1 MRFLRLQ
8 HQSTEILIR
17 ESCSEEI
24 IEEREYKLG
33 PRKFRRIKMD
43 EIKKR
48 LSSTRRKL
56 SAVGRIRLL
65 VGLAVALFFV
75 WLISPALH
83 GLVMALYIN
92 WPFFLVTLGGGLL
105 AVYLWNIGDKD
116 PAKLVALIAA
126 VAAVAYIFTAAP
138 LRDLKYLDS
147 LEANEIEEMPD
158 TTGVRYLPYEVA
170 ARFGQNT
177 QDDSTLVLGDF
188 EPLDNDEGEIDWV
201 APREPNGAWNSLVNN
216 QDGVMIIKS
225 DGSAE
230 LVNQEF
236 KRGEGMALHRNV
248 RWKLKRERFF
258 VNHTNQYYVL
268 HNGELLGLVPYI
280 SYKFS
285 FPVMVPQ
292 WGGVMVVH
300 PGGDIEDLSPEE
312 AINDGRFEGERLYP
326 EQLARKVGDVWK
338 YRNGY
343 WNTWFAHE
351 DEAIIPEI
359 GGTDEVNRSGGKA
372 AKSSGGSSANQ
383 VFTNQMPFLIPTE
396 EGPQW
401 FLAAEPYGSSFSLY
415 RAIYVNAH
423 NGEVTYFRPDT
434 GSALIG
440 VNKALDYARATF
452 PNYQW
457 GRNAILL
464 EPRPIIKDET
474 LYWMATITNADTA
487 GVNKTVMVNSAE
499 QGEVTVLESYEDVIA
514 FVEGEDTGRTV
525 EVEGDGPS
533 GASGEPSE
541 TPENETPEE
550 QSAQPAQ
557 PAASQSS
564 SDVSNMSEEE
574 LIRVIREAANELESR
589 KEE

>member
-1 MRFLRLQ
+1 
-8 HQSTEILIR
+8 
-17 ESCSEEI
+17 
-24 IEEREYKLG
+24 
-33 PRKFRRIKMD
+33 MD

-48 LSSTRRKL
+48 LNSIRRKL
-56 SAVGRIRLL
+56 SSVGRVRLL

-75 WLISPALH
+75 WLISPAFH
-83 GLVMALYIN
+83 GLVMALYVD
-92 WPFFLVTLGGGLL
+92 WPFILVTLGGGLL

-116 PAKLVALIAA
+116 PAKLVALVAT

-147 LEANEIEEMPD
+147 IEANEIEEMPD

-177 QDDSTLVLGDF
+177 QDDSTLVLGGF
-188 EPLDNDEGEIDWV
+188 EPLDNEEGGIDWV
-201 APREPNGAWNSLVNN
+201 APREPNGVWNSFINN
-216 QDGVMIIKS
+216 QDGAMVIKP

-230 LVNQEF
+230 LVSQEF

-248 RWKLKRERFF
+248 AWSLKRERFF
-258 VNHTNQYYVL
+258 VDHTNQYYVL
-268 HNGELLGLVPYI
+268 HDGELLGLVPYV
-280 SYKFS
+280 SYRFS
-285 FPVMVPQ
+285 FPVMIPQ

-300 PGGDIEDLSPEE
+300 PDGEIEDLSPEE
-312 AINDGRFEGERLYP
+312 AITDGRFKGERLYP

-343 WNTWFAHE
+343 WNTWSAHE
-351 DEAIIPEI
+351 DEAVIPTI
-359 GGTDEVNRSGGKA
+359 GATDEDNSSGGKEAKNRSGT
-372 AKSSGGSSANQ
+372 SSANQ
-383 VFTNQMPFLIPTE
+383 VSTNQMPFLIPTE

-401 FLAAEPYGSSFSLY
+401 FLAAEPYGGSFSMY
-415 RAIYVNAH
+415 RAIYINAH
-423 NGEVTYFRPDT
+423 DGEVTYFRPDT

-440 VNKALDYARATF
+440 VNKGLDYARATF

-499 QGEVTVLESYEDVIA
+499 QGEVTVLESYEDVMA

-525 EVEGDGPS
+525 EVEED
-533 GASGEPSE
+533 GASGATAEPSD

-550 QSAQPAQ
+550 QPAQ
-557 PAASQSS
+557 SSTSQAP

>member
-1 MRFLRLQ
+1 M
-8 HQSTEILIR
+8 
-17 ESCSEEI
+17 
-24 IEEREYKLG
+24 K
-33 PRKFRRIKMD
+33 KFRIMLMD

-48 LSSTRRKL
+48 LSSIRRKL
-56 SAVGRIRLL
+56 SSVGRVRLL

-75 WLISPALH
+75 WLISPAFH
-83 GLVMALYIN
+83 GLVMALYVN
-92 WPFFLVTLGGGLL
+92 WPFFLVTLGGALL

-116 PAKLVALIAA
+116 PAKVIIFVAALV
-126 VAAVAYIFTAAP
+126 AVAYTFTAAP

-177 QDDSTLVLGDF
+177 QADSTLVLGDF
-188 EPLDNDEGEIDWV
+188 EPLDNEEGGIDWV
-201 APREPNGAWNSLVNN
+201 APREPNGVWNSFINN
-216 QDGVMIIKS
+216 QDGVMVIKP

-248 RWKLKRERFF
+248 AWKLKRERFF
-258 VNHTNQYYVL
+258 VHHTNQYYAL
-268 HNGELLGLVPYI
+268 HEGELLGLVPYI

-285 FPVMVPQ
+285 FPVMTPQ

-300 PGGDIEDLSPEE
+300 PDGEIEDLSPGE
-312 AINDGRFEGERLYP
+312 AIADGRFQGERLYP

-343 WNTWFAHE
+343 WNTWSAHE

-359 GGTDEVNRSGGKA
+359 GATDEVNSSGGKA
-372 AKSSGGSSANQ
+372 AKKSSGDSSANQ
-383 VFTNQMPFLIPTE
+383 VSTNNQMPFLIPTE

-401 FLAAEPYGSSFSLY
+401 FLAAEPYGGSFSMY
-415 RAIYVNAH
+415 RAIYINAH

-440 VNKALDYARATF
+440 VNKGLDYARATF

-464 EPRPIIKDET
+464 EPRPVIKGET

-499 QGEVTVLESYEDVIA
+499 QGEVTVLESYEDVMA
-514 FVEGEDTGRTV
+514 FVEGEDTGQTV
-525 EVEGDGPS
+525 TVEGDGPS
-533 GASGEPSE
+533 GGSGDPSDTSE
-541 TPENETPEE
+541 AETPEE
-550 QSAQPAQ
+550 QPAQ
-557 PAASQSS
+557 SSTSQSPA
-564 SDVSNMSEEE
+564 DVSNMSEEE

-589 KEE
+589 KED

>member
-1 MRFLRLQ
+1 
-8 HQSTEILIR
+8 
-17 ESCSEEI
+17 
-24 IEEREYKLG
+24 
-33 PRKFRRIKMD
+33 MD

-48 LSSTRRKL
+48 LSSIRRKL

-75 WLISPALH
+75 WLVSPAFH
-83 GLVMALYIN
+83 GLAMALYIN
-92 WPFFLVTLGGGLL
+92 WPLFLAILGG
-105 AVYLWNIGDKD
+105 AVLGGYLWAIGDKD
-116 PAKLVALIAA
+116 PAKLVAVVAG
-126 VAAVAYIFTAAP
+126 VAAVAYVFTAAP

-147 LEANEIEEMPD
+147 IEAQEIEEMPD

-188 EPLDNDEGEIDWV
+188 EPLDNEEGGIDWV
-201 APREPNGAWNSLVNN
+201 APREPNGLWNSFINN
-216 QDGVMIIKS
+216 QDGVMVIKP

-230 LVNQEF
+230 LVSQEF

-248 RWKLKRERFF
+248 AWQLKRERFF
-258 VNHTNQYYVL
+258 VHHTNQYYVL
-268 HNGELLGLVPYI
+268 HDGELLGLVPYI

-300 PGGDIEDLSPEE
+300 PDGEIEDLSPEE
-312 AINDGRFEGERLYP
+312 AITDGRFEGERLYP

-343 WNTWFAHE
+343 WNTWSAHE
-351 DEAIIPEI
+351 DEAVIPKI
-359 GGTDEVNRSGGKA
+359 GTTEE
-372 AKSSGGSSANQ
+372 AKSSKGSSANQ
-383 VFTNQMPFLIPTE
+383 VSTNQMPFLIPTE

-401 FLAAEPYGSSFSLY
+401 FLAAEPYGGSFSMY
-415 RAIYVNAH
+415 RAIYINAH
-423 NGEVTYFRPDT
+423 DGEVTYFRPDT

-440 VNKALDYARATF
+440 VNKGLDYARATF

-464 EPRPIIKDET
+464 EPRPIVKDET

-499 QGEVTVLESYEDVIA
+499 QGEVTVLESYEDVMA

-541 TPENETPEE
+541 TPKNETPEE
-550 QSAQPAQ
+550 QPAQ
-557 PAASQSS
+557 SSTSQSPT
-564 SDVSNMSEEE
+564 DVSNMSEEE
-574 LIRVIREAANELESR
+574 LIRVIKEAANELESR

>member
-1 MRFLRLQ
+1 
-8 HQSTEILIR
+8 
-17 ESCSEEI
+17 
-24 IEEREYKLG
+24 
-33 PRKFRRIKMD
+33 MD

-48 LSSTRRKL
+48 LSSIRRRL
-56 SAVGRIRLL
+56 SSVGRVRLL

-75 WLISPALH
+75 WLISPVFH
-83 GLVMALYIN
+83 GLVMALYVN
-92 WPFFLVTLGGGLL
+92 WPFILVTLGGGLL

-126 VAAVAYIFTAAP
+126 VATVAYVFTAAP

-147 LEANEIEEMPD
+147 IKPNEIEEMPD

-188 EPLDNDEGEIDWV
+188 EPLDNEEGGIDWV
-201 APREPNGAWNSLVNN
+201 APREPNGVWNSFINN
-216 QDGVMIIKS
+216 QDGATIIKP

-230 LVNQEF
+230 LVSQEF

-248 RWKLKRERFF
+248 RWKLMRERFF
-258 VNHTNQYYVL
+258 VDHTNQYYVL
-268 HNGELLGLVPYI
+268 HNGELLGLVPYV

-300 PGGDIEDLSPEE
+300 PDGEIEDLSPEE

-343 WNTWFAHE
+343 WNTWSAHE
-351 DEAIIPEI
+351 DEAVIPEI
-359 GGTDEVNRSGGKA
+359 GATDEVNSSGGKA
-372 AKSSGGSSANQ
+372 AKSSGANSANQ
-383 VFTNQMPFLIPTE
+383 VSTNQMPFLIPTE

-401 FLAAEPYGSSFSLY
+401 FLAAEPYGGSFSLY
-415 RAIYVNAH
+415 RAIYINAH
-423 NGEVTYFRPDT
+423 DGEVTYFRPDT

-464 EPRPIIKDET
+464 EPRPIIKGET

-499 QGEVTVLESYEDVIA
+499 QGEVTVLESYEDVMA

-525 EVEGDGPS
+525 EVEEDGAS
-533 GASGEPSE
+533 EASGEPSD

-550 QSAQPAQ
+550 QPAQ
-557 PAASQSS
+557 SSTPQSPS
-564 SDVSNMSEEE
+564 EVSNMSEEE

>member
-1 MRFLRLQ
+1 
-8 HQSTEILIR
+8 
-17 ESCSEEI
+17 
-24 IEEREYKLG
+24 
-33 PRKFRRIKMD
+33 MD

-48 LSSTRRKL
+48 LSSIRRKL
-56 SAVGRIRLL
+56 SSVGRVRLL
-65 VGLAVALFFV
+65 VGLAVVLLFA
-75 WLISPALH
+75 WLISPAFH
-83 GLVMALYIN
+83 GLLMALYVN
-92 WPFFLVTLGGGLL
+92 WPFFLVTLGGSLL
-105 AVYLWNIGDKD
+105 AVYLWSIGDKD
-116 PAKLVALIAA
+116 PAKLVAFVAV
-126 VAAVAYIFTAAP
+126 VAAVAYTFTAEP

-147 LEANEIEEMPD
+147 IEPIEIEEMPD

-188 EPLDNDEGEIDWV
+188 EPLDNEEGGIDWV
-201 APREPNGAWNSLVNN
+201 APREPNGVWNSFINN
-216 QDGVMIIKS
+216 QDGATIIKP

-230 LVNQEF
+230 LVSQEF

-248 RWKLKRERFF
+248 AWTLKRERFF
-258 VNHTNQYYVL
+258 VDHTNQYYVL
-268 HNGELLGLVPYI
+268 HDGELLGLVPYV

-285 FPVMVPQ
+285 FPVMIPQ

-300 PGGDIEDLSPEE
+300 PDGEVEDLSPEE

-343 WNTWFAHE
+343 WNTWSAHE
-351 DEAIIPEI
+351 DEAVIPEI
-359 GGTDEVNRSGGKA
+359 GATDEVNSSGGKGA
-372 AKSSGGSSANQ
+372 KKSSGASSTNQ
-383 VFTNQMPFLIPTE
+383 ASTNNQMPFLIPTE

-401 FLAAEPYGSSFSLY
+401 FLAAEPYGGSFSLY
-415 RAIYVNAH
+415 RAIYINAH
-423 NGEVTYFRPDT
+423 DGEVTYFRPDT

-440 VNKALDYARATF
+440 VNKGLDYARATF

-464 EPRPIIKDET
+464 EPRPVIKDET

-499 QGEVTVLESYEDVIA
+499 QGEVTVLESYEDVMA

-525 EVEGDGPS
+525 EVEEDGAS
-533 GASGEPSE
+533 GASGEPSD
-541 TPENETPEE
+541 TPENETTEE
-550 QSAQPAQ
+550 QPAQ
-557 PAASQSS
+557 SSTPQSP

-574 LIRVIREAANELESR
+574 LIRVIREAADELESR

>member
-1 MRFLRLQ
+1 
-8 HQSTEILIR
+8 
-17 ESCSEEI
+17 
-24 IEEREYKLG
+24 
-33 PRKFRRIKMD
+33 MD

-48 LSSTRRKL
+48 LSSIRRKL
-56 SAVGRIRLL
+56 SSVGRVRLL
-65 VGLAVALFFV
+65 VGLAIALFFV
-75 WLISPALH
+75 WLVSPVFH
-83 GLVMALYIN
+83 GLAMALYIN
-92 WPFFLVTLGGGLL
+92 WPFFLAILVGVVLGG
-105 AVYLWNIGDKD
+105 YLWNIGDKD
-116 PAKLVALIAA
+116 PAKVIIIVAAL
-126 VAAVAYIFTAAP
+126 AAVAYMLTAAP

-147 LEANEIEEMPD
+147 IEAQEIEEMPD

-188 EPLDNDEGEIDWV
+188 EPLDNKEGGIDWV
-201 APREPNGAWNSLVNN
+201 APREPNGVWNSFTNN
-216 QDGVMIIKS
+216 QDGVMVIKP

-230 LVNQEF
+230 LMNQEF
-236 KRGEGMALHRNV
+236 TRGEGMALHRNV
-248 RWKLKRERFF
+248 AWQLKRERFF
-258 VNHTNQYYVL
+258 VHHTNQYYVL
-268 HNGELLGLVPYI
+268 HDGELLGLVPYV
-280 SYKFS
+280 SYRFS

-300 PGGDIEDLSPEE
+300 PDGEIEDLSPEE
-312 AINDGRFEGERLYP
+312 AIKDGRFEEERLYP

-343 WNTWFAHE
+343 WNTWSAHE
-351 DEAIIPEI
+351 DEAVIPEI
-359 GGTDEVNRSGGKA
+359 GGTGEDNSSGGKA
-372 AKSSGGSSANQ
+372 AKSSGNSSANQ
-383 VFTNQMPFLIPTE
+383 VSTNQMPFLIPTE

-401 FLAAEPYGSSFSLY
+401 FLAAEPYGGSFSMY
-415 RAIYVNAH
+415 RAIYINAH
-423 NGEVTYFRPDT
+423 DGEVTYFRPDT

-440 VNKALDYARATF
+440 VNKGLDYARATF

-457 GRNAILL
+457 GRNAVLL

-499 QGEVTVLESYEDVIA
+499 QGEVTVLDSYEDVMA

-550 QSAQPAQ
+550 QPAQ
-557 PAASQSS
+557 SSTSQSPA
-564 SDVSNMSEEE
+564 DVSNMSEEE
-574 LIRVIREAANELESR
+574 LIRVIREAADELESR